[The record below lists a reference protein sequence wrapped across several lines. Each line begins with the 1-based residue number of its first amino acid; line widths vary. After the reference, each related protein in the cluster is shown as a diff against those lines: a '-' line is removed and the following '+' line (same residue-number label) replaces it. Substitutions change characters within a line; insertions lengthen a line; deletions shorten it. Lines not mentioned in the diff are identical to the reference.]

1 MLCIAKWR
9 KCTDFCRFLSTK
21 GCISLTIDDA
31 GRLHCCVARV
41 TIVLDVA
48 SAAGV
53 LRTTEG
59 ACLAFIAV
67 SVNYTTAGGNK
78 LSAY

>member
-1 MLCIAKWR
+1 MAKMH
-9 KCTDFCRFLSTK
+9 RFLSILSTK

-59 ACLAFIAV
+59 ACLEFIPV
-67 SVNYTTAGGNK
+67 SVNYTTARGNTS
-78 LSAY
+78 SAY

>member
-1 MLCIAKWR
+1 MAKMH
-9 KCTDFCRFLSTK
+9 RFLSILSTK

-67 SVNYTTAGGNK
+67 SVNYTTCLLYTSDA
-78 LSAY
+78 ADE